1 MSYVLQSQ
9 GLLHIERGDL
19 GFLCGFALGQGTA
32 AAPADLS
39 PLHPEERTAYGR
51 FSGPRRESYLLGR
64 CCGKAALLAL
74 FPDRDPAACRIEN
87 DPLGKPLLRTEETPS
102 LGISLSHTGDR
113 GAALV
118 FPADCPMGIDLETLR
133 PRQAATLSRLL
144 TSEERLL
151 CGDSL
156 PKLTA
161 LWTAKESLGK
171 LLGVGIGRR
180 YEIYRAEDLREAE
193 GLWQVRVRNF
203 PQFRAEVRFSGD
215 LVLAIAFF
223 RDFSCRWGTG
233 RAWPF
238 LPDENAPAVFS

>member
-1 MSYVLQSQ
+1 M
-9 GLLHIERGDL
+9 
-19 GFLCGFALGQGTA
+19 
-32 AAPADLS
+32 DLS
-39 PLHPEERTAYGR
+39 LLHPEERAAYGR
-51 FSGPRRESYLLGR
+51 FSARRQESYLLGR

-74 FPDRDPAACRIEN
+74 FPHRDPAACRIDN
-87 DPLGKPLLRTEETPS
+87 DPLGKPLLRTEEAPS
-102 LGISLSHTGDR
+102 VGISLSHTGDR

-133 PRQAATLSRLL
+133 PRQAATLARLL
-144 TSEERLL
+144 TPEERLL

-171 LLGVGIGRR
+171 LLGVGISRR
-180 YEIYRAEDLREAE
+180 YEIYQAEDLREAD
-193 GLWQVRVRNF
+193 GLCQVRFRSF
-203 PQFRAEVRFSGD
+203 PQFRAEVRFSED

-223 RDFSCRWGTG
+223 RDFSCRWETG

-238 LPDENAPAVFS
+238 PPDETAPVVSF